1 MYSFSHVLSLS
12 ALAFGIAYL
21 IFLISRKTQFSK
33 LVWIV
38 QIELAFFVMVMGVL
52 NMINLFGVDTGTVF
66 GIVGWIFL
74 LAIVVTLTIFSTVIR
89 RV

>member
-1 MYSFSHVLSLS
+1 MYSLSYVLSLS
-12 ALAFGIAYL
+12 ALTFGIAYL